1 VYQQMAQ
8 LKQVCVEPRTSAL
21 NKTLPAA
28 WVAADIDRY
37 LGGVILEENKL

>member
-1 VYQQMAQ
+1 MAQ
-8 LKQVCVEPRTSAL
+8 LKQVCIERTSAL